1 VATFQPG
8 ILAQGTRFHHHL
20 EFDLRDGVSDTG
32 VRDALSGLREPA
44 ATVGGSNL
52 VIGFGAALWRRLAH
66 GLDEVVPASLRI
78 FEPIVGAGGR
88 GVPSTPHDVWVWIH
102 GAGPD
107 MVLDTARAVGATLA
121 GVATLAA
128 EQPCFAYRDSRDMTG
143 FIDGTE
149 NPPVAEAS
157 EVAFIPD
164 AGAGVGGSHA
174 IVMRWVHDLAAFHAL
189 GLREQEGVF
198 GRTKADS
205 VELDDDVKPPTAH
218 IARVVVEDE
227 EGEELEIY
235 RRSVPFG
242 TVTEQG
248 LLFVAFSRDPSR
260 FDVMLARMFGTS
272 GDNVHDQLIEF
283 SQPVTAATYFAPSL
297 EAIASLLT

>member
-20 EFDLRDGVSDTG
+20 EFDVRGDASVDE
-32 VRDALSGLREPA
+32 VRDALRGLREPA
-44 ATVGGSNL
+44 GTVGGSNL
-52 VIGFGAALWRRLAH
+52 VIGFGAELWRRLAPAE
-66 GLDEVVPASLRI
+66 EVPSALRL
-78 FEPIVGAGGR
+78 FEPLVGAGGR
-88 GVPSTPHDVWVWIH
+88 GVPSTPHDIWVWAH

-107 MVLDTARAVGATLA
+107 VVLDTARAVAAALA
-121 GVATLAA
+121 PVASLGA
-128 EQPCFAYRDSRDMTG
+128 EQPCFMWHDSRDMTG

-149 NPPVAEAS
+149 NPPVAEAP

-164 AGAGVGGSHA
+164 GAPGAGGSHV

-189 GLREQEGVF
+189 PLEEQEEVF

-205 VELDDDVKPPTAH
+205 IEMDDDVKPPTAH

-227 EGEELEIY
+227 AGEELEIY

-242 TVTEQG
+242 TVAEQG

-260 FDVMLARMFGTS
+260 FDVMLSRMFGTS
-272 GDNVHDQLIEF
+272 GDGLHDRLVEF
-283 SQPVTAATYFAPSL
+283 SRPVATAVYFAPSL
-297 EAIASLLT
+297 EGPEQVVVR